1 MTYSKIVLT
10 NEEGYELQIGYNPD
24 DNVIYLCIERGSIF
38 TIKANEWDS
47 FISELNKIKSLL
59 IPEQ

>member
-10 NEEGYELQIGYNPD
+10 NEEGYDLEISYNSDESTIMLSID
-24 DNVIYLCIERGSIF
+24 DGSIF
-38 TIKANEWDS
+38 TIRIKEWDS
-47 FISELNKIKSLL
+47 FIAELNKIKSLL